1 MGNEITQLR
10 SERRVSLQI
19 TRERDLP
26 MLSWIGRYG
35 IVSVEQVGRHWFA
48 SDDHS
53 GGYRAAARRVRKLEQ
68 AGYLVRDRVMH
79 NASTVLRLTHD
90 GHRLVGLSLRP
101 AELSPPLVEHHLAV
115 VDLAEGLRAQ
125 HPDWQLLT
133 EREYRVYRR
142 VAIAAGLK
150 KPRSGQARVPD
161 CVFLLPKESEGTQQL
176 WIAVELERT
185 EKTPERVRQII
196 ESYYRD
202 PPKEVRW
209 YVTRDAAQRYRQ
221 LIHKERA
228 DRFMTVEEWSAS

>member
-1 MGNEITQLR
+1 MDNKVTHPQLEQR
-10 SERRVSLQI
+10 ASLHI

-26 MLSWIGRYG
+26 MLAWIGRYG
-35 IVSVEQVGRHWFA
+35 IVSVEQIGRHWFA

-79 NASTVLRLTHD
+79 NASTVLRLTPD

-115 VDLAEGLRAQ
+115 LDLAEGLRAQ

-228 DRFMTVEEWSAS
+228 DRFMTVEEWSAG